1 MVLVVKEVFLVVY
14 FLNFLNCDGRDF
26 CWGYWPCVF
35 LLLVRIFRP
44 KPGVWGGTARG
55 AASEG
60 SALRKSG
67 LAACKT
73 LENGVLAF
81 VLHCC
86 IQRR

>member
-44 KPGVWGGTARG
+44 RPGV
-55 AASEG
+55 
-60 SALRKSG
+60 
-67 LAACKT
+67 
-73 LENGVLAF
+73 
-81 VLHCC
+81 
-86 IQRR
+86 